1 MLTLAR
7 GRIINISNKTKTN
20 MHAHNYHASQAT
32 AASATG
38 RQTDNP
44 PAFSKRLNE
53 ATREVHVLSRLTASD
68 YGAVGSPSD
77 IEVLRAYSAALK
89 GKRII
94 FINATYEGGGV
105 AIMRAPLIALLRS
118 VGVDAHWYVLKP
130 SEAAFLVTKR
140 KFHNVLQNVAGDGVE
155 LTARDKAIYEAWI
168 KQNAEALADPIST
181 ADVIVIDDWQ
191 PSGLIPYIKGFGGRP
206 GLNPAAKI
214 IFRDH
219 IQTEGKLMS
228 TPGTP
233 QHLTWDYIWQH
244 NQVCASDVF
253 VVHPKPE
260 FVPPDVPD
268 RKVVFVPAASD
279 PLDDLNRPLSESEN
293 RAGLAFINQQLAE
306 NEHQSAL
313 SSMRPYVAL
322 VARFDPSKG
331 MPNAMAAYA
340 LAREK
345 MLRRGLAMLRIPQ
358 LVIVGNGSADDP
370 DGVPVLRE
378 IMRLRRTTYRHIMAD
393 IKVARVPHND
403 IAINAVVRNSKLVIQ
418 PSTKE
423 GFESRVTDAIL
434 QGKPVIGSRRG
445 GIPLQIVSERS
456 GFVID
461 PEDISTWA
469 ERICELMTN
478 DVYYEHMRAQTKHLA
493 KTFNYEYTTI
503 PNALNW
509 LHLSSVVLS
518 QPQFAWNHQWAR
530 DLRAQSPQQVGHFLP
545 QAPLPYGVPQL
556 QPVG

>member
-1 MLTLAR
+1 
-7 GRIINISNKTKTN
+7 
-20 MHAHNYHASQAT
+20 MHAHNYHSSLLTLPRATSQQTLAFVGSTSDSAST
-32 AASATG
+32 FT
-38 RQTDNP
+38 
-44 PAFSKRLNE
+44 KRLNE
-53 ATREVHVLSRLTASD
+53 ATREVHIVSKITARD
-68 YGAVGSPSD
+68 YAAVGLND
-77 IEVLRAYSAALK
+77 DVEVLRAYAAALS

-130 SEAAFLVTKR
+130 DEKAFLVTKR
-140 KFHNVLQNVAGDGVE
+140 KFHNVLQNVAGPGVE
-155 LTARDKAIYEAWI
+155 LTAEDKAVYEAWT
-168 KQNAEALADPIST
+168 KENVEALAGPIST

-191 PSGLIPYIKGFGGRP
+191 PSGLIPHIKGFGGRP
-206 GLNPAAKI
+206 GLNPEAKI

-228 TPGTP
+228 TPGTA
-233 QHLTWDYIWQH
+233 QHKTWDYIWNH
-244 NQVCASDVF
+244 NQVCTSDIF
-253 VVHPKPE
+253 VVHPKNE
-260 FVPPDVPD
+260 FVPPDVPAQ
-268 RKVVFVPAASD
+268 KVAFVPAASD
-279 PLDDLNRPLSESEN
+279 PLDDLNRPLGETEN
-293 RAGLAFINQQLAE
+293 LAGLTFINHQLAATE
-306 NEHQSAL
+306 NQLPL
-313 SSMRPYVAL
+313 STTRPYVAL

-345 MLRRGLAMLRIPQ
+345 MLRRGLAVARIPQ
-358 LVIVGNGSADDP
+358 LLIVGNGSADDP
-370 DGVPVLRE
+370 DGVPVLSE
-378 IMRLRRTTYRHIMAD
+378 IMRLRSSTYRHIMDD

-445 GIPLQIVSERS
+445 GIPLQIVAGRS
-456 GFVID
+456 GFIID
-461 PEDISTWA
+461 PEDTDAWA
-469 ERICELMTN
+469 EHICELMAN
-478 DVYYEHMRAQTKHLA
+478 DVYYEHIRAQVKELA
-493 KTFNYEYTTI
+493 TTFNYEYTTV

-509 LHLSSVVLS
+509 LHMSTVALW
-518 QPQFAWNHQWAR
+518 QPGFAWNRQWVR
-530 DLRAQSPQQVGHFLP
+530 DLRATSPQQVGRFAP
-545 QAPLPYGVPQL
+545 QAPQPHGVPQL

>member
-1 MLTLAR
+1 
-7 GRIINISNKTKTN
+7 
-20 MHAHNYHASQAT
+20 MHAHNYHSSSSITSRSTSRQVQDQASGPGNAPT
-32 AASATG
+32 
-38 RQTDNP
+38 
-44 PAFSKRLNE
+44 FIKRLNE
-53 ATREVHVLSRLTASD
+53 ATREVHILSKITARD
-68 YGAVGSPSD
+68 YGAVGSNED
-77 IEVLRAYSAALK
+77 VAVLRAYAAALV

-130 SEAAFLVTKR
+130 DEKAFLVTKR
-140 KFHNVLQNVAGDGVE
+140 KFHNVLQNVAGPGVE
-155 LTARDKAIYEAWI
+155 LTEEDKTVYEAWT
-168 KQNAEALADPIST
+168 KENVEALAGPISA

-206 GLNPAAKI
+206 GLNPGAKI

-228 TPGTP
+228 TPGTA
-233 QHLTWDYIWQH
+233 QHKTWDYIWNH
-244 NQVCASDVF
+244 NQVCKSDIF
-253 VVHPKPE
+253 VVHPKNE
-260 FVPPDVPD
+260 FVPPDVAD
-268 RKVVFVPAASD
+268 QKVAFVPAASD
-279 PLDDLNRPLSESEN
+279 PVDDLNRPLNEDES

-306 NEHQSAL
+306 NENQSAL
-313 SSMRPYVAL
+313 SDIRPYIAL

-345 MLRRGLAMLRIPQ
+345 MLRRGLAMARIPQ
-358 LVIVGNGSADDP
+358 LLIVGNGSADDP
-370 DGVPVLRE
+370 DGVPVLSE
-378 IMRLRRTTYRHIMAD
+378 IMRLRSSTYRHIMDD
-393 IKVARVPHND
+393 IKVARVPAND

-445 GIPLQIVSERS
+445 GIPLQIVSGRS

-461 PEDISTWA
+461 PEDTDAWA
-469 ERICELMTN
+469 EHMCELMVN
-478 DVYYEHMRAQTKHLA
+478 DVYYEHIKAQTKHLA
-493 KTFNYEYTTI
+493 KTYNYEYTTV

-509 LHLSSVVLS
+509 LHMSAVILSRSNY
-518 QPQFAWNHQWAR
+518 AWDRQWVR
-530 DLRAQSPQQVGHFLP
+530 DVRAKSPQQVGHFAP
-545 QAPLPYGVPQL
+545 QAPQSYGVPQL